1 MLHTVQKL
9 IKPKLYL
16 LIGFLLFKVPHAR
29 AASDNC
35 ALDSTTSG
43 ADCAGTDI
51 RANLTGSDGI
61 LTNVVNILIVAAAI
75 ASVIMIVIGGFRYI
89 FSQGEEKNTKAAKDT
104 ILYAVVGLVVSIL
117 AFAIVNFVLGK
128 F

>member
-1 MLHTVQKL
+1 MADCDL
-9 IKPKLYL
+9 
-16 LIGFLLFKVPHAR
+16 
-29 AASDNC
+29 N
-35 ALDSTTSG
+35 TTSG
-43 ADCAGTDI
+43 GANCASNNTQ
-51 RANLTGSDGI
+51 ANLTGSDGI

-89 FSQGEEKNTKAAKDT
+89 FSQGQDTNTKAAKDT